1 MKTTSLLVP
10 VSLLTL
16 TFALAGCGDKKAASA
31 KGLETAEQRVSYGMG
46 YQIGSNLAR
55 QPGLKFEQA
64 AFVAGMEDA
73 LAGQKV
79 RLDEK
84 LIQAAFEEVQK
95 KATVVLEAQARENA
109 QKANE
114 FLAKNKTRS
123 GVKTTNSG
131 LQYEVLK
138 KGFGGAKPKTT
149 DKVRVH
155 YHGTLIDGS
164 VFDSSVQRGQPID
177 MPLTQFVPGWVEA
190 LQLMSVGDKFKIYL
204 PPALGYGPRP
214 MGKIPP
220 GSALIFEIE
229 LLGIN

>member
-10 VSLLTL
+10 AALLTL
-16 TFALAGCGDKKAASA
+16 TFALAGCGDKKAANA

-64 AFVAGMEDA
+64 AFIAGMEDA

-79 RLDEK
+79 RMDEK

-95 KATVVLEAQARENA
+95 KAAVVLEAQGRENA
-109 QKANE
+109 QKATE
-114 FLAKNKTRS
+114 FLAKNKTRA
-123 GVKTTNSG
+123 GVKTTASG

-138 KGFGGAKPKTT
+138 KGFGGAKPKAT

-155 YHGTLIDGS
+155 YHGTLIDGT
-164 VFDSSVQRGQPID
+164 VFDSSVQRGQPIE

-229 LLGIN
+229 LLGVN